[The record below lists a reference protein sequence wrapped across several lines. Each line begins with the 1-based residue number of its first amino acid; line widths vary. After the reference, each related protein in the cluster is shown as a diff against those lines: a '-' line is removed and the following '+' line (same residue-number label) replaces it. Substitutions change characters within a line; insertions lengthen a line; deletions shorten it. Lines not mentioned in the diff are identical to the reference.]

1 SGGPGNASTN
11 LAFLIFRRALLDFDV
26 GGASAGG
33 MVAVLLANIV
43 AFFLIRSVAK
53 QLDA

>member
-1 SGGPGNASTN
+1 MPQAPFAADSGAGDGRS
-11 LAFLIFRRALLDFDV
+11 
-26 GGASAGG
+26 GASAGG
-33 MVAVLLANIV
+33 MVAVVLANIV